1 MLFSE
6 FSKKNIVL
14 FDGAI
19 GTEIQKRVPNTSLHP
34 EVLNLTEPECIRSIH
49 RDYSE
54 AGAHVLTA
62 NTFGASDYKLKHSG
76 YSVEKIISTGVEL
89 TKGFQGCYSALDI
102 GPVGVLLN
110 NNTEFHFEYFYNQ
123 FKKQVIVG
131 ENSGCDL
138 ILIET
143 MTDIYEAK
151 AAILA
156 AKENTKLPIICSMTL
171 QKNGRT
177 LTGSDVLTIV
187 SVLESLGV
195 DAIGLNCSF
204 GPVEMLSFIE
214 EIVKYTS
221 TNLLV
226 QPNAGLPKLIN
237 GSTHFDLSPNEFT
250 KQLQDIRRLGVNM
263 LGGCCGTTPEHIATL
278 KASLT
283 DIKPSEI
290 HEKGYTFV
298 SSSTKTVIID
308 NIKIIGERI
317 NPTGKKAL
325 KEAIKNEDMDYIVNL
340 ALAQESEGADIL
352 DVNAGVPGIDESK
365 AMQSMISEIS
375 KSSTLP
381 IQIDSSDDK
390 VIETALRTYNG
401 KALVNSVNG
410 KEDSLNKVL
419 PLIKKYGGCVIGLT
433 MDDKGIPSKSHERF
447 EIASK
452 IVNKAEELG
461 IKRKNILIDCLT
473 LTASA
478 QQKDVFETLYAIK
491 DVKEKLG
498 VKTCLGVSNVSF
510 GLPQRETL
518 TSTFL
523 ISALTMGLD
532 VPIMNT
538 ASEKSM
544 DAIRSFRVLKGIDK
558 DSEKYLE
565 YFSGKSIMT
574 QHPSDK
580 EVTFSETNL
589 SDCIVNARKN
599 EAIILTQKLLET
611 MSKLDIINSYIAPAL
626 DLVGEKYEKGDIFL
640 PQLLNSAETVQ
651 GVFEVIKNSMTY
663 DSTSDKSKKIILA
676 TVLGDVHDIGKNIV
690 KMLLENYGFY
700 VIDLG
705 KNVDTNVIVDCI
717 RAENVSLIGLSAL
730 MTTTVA
736 NMQKTIKVLKSEF
749 PDITIMVGGAVLN
762 DEYARDIGSN
772 HYGKDAMEAVAI
784 AKKYFSDQQGSLVQ
798 VAFET
803 PSEP

>member
-1 MLFSE
+1 MISFAE

-14 FDGAI
+14 FDGAM
-19 GTEIQKRVPNTSLHP
+19 GTEIQKKISDTGLCP
-34 EVLNLTEPECIRSIH
+34 EVLNLTEPELIRSIH

-62 NTFGASDYKLKHSG
+62 NTFGANDYKLKNSG
-76 YSVEKIISTGVEL
+76 FSAEKIISSGIEL

-102 GPVGVLLN
+102 GPAGVLLN
-110 NNTEFHFEYFYNQ
+110 NNTEHHFEYFYNL

-171 QKNGRT
+171 QRNGRT

-187 SVLESLGV
+187 SVLESLSV
-195 DAIGLNCSF
+195 HAIGLNCSF
-204 GPVEMLSFIE
+204 GPVEMLPFIE
-214 EIVKYTS
+214 EMVKYSS
-221 TNLLV
+221 TNVLI

-237 GSTHFDLSPNEFT
+237 GSTYFDLSPDEFT
-250 KQLQDIRRLGVNM
+250 KQLLSIKDLGVNI
-263 LGGCCGTTPEHIATL
+263 LGGCCGTTPQHIATL
-278 KASLT
+278 KASLS
-283 DIKPSEI
+283 DAKPSEVI
-290 HEKGYTFV
+290 EKNYTFV

-317 NPTGKKAL
+317 NPTGKKTL
-325 KEAIKNEDMDYIVNL
+325 KEAIKSEDMDYVVSL
-340 ALAQESEGADIL
+340 ALAQENEGADIL

-365 AMQSMISEIS
+365 AMQNMIREIS
-375 KSSTLP
+375 KNSTLP

-390 VIETALRTYNG
+390 VIENALRTYNG

-410 KEDSLNKVL
+410 KEESLNKVL
-419 PLIKKYGGCVIGLT
+419 PLIKKYGGCVIGLA
-433 MDDKGIPSKSHERF
+433 MDDKGIPSKSTERF
-447 EIASK
+447 EIASR
-452 IVNKAEELG
+452 IVEKAEELG
-461 IKRKNILIDCLT
+461 IKRKDVIIDCLT

-478 QQKDVFETLYAIK
+478 QQKDVFETLYAIR

-498 VKTCLGVSNVSF
+498 VKTCLGVSNVSY

-518 TSTFL
+518 TSVFL
-523 ISALTMGLD
+523 TSALTMGLD
-532 VPIMNT
+532 IPIMNT

-544 DAIRSFRVLKGIDK
+544 DAIRSFKVLKGIDK
-558 DSEKYLE
+558 DSEHYLDHFGGTSTIKE
-565 YFSGKSIMT
+565 TSGEDKKSV
-574 QHPSDK
+574 
-580 EVTFSETNL
+580 EANL
-589 SDCIVNARKN
+589 SDCIVKARKN
-599 EAIILTQKLLET
+599 EAVILTRKLLKT
-611 MSKLDIINSYIAPAL
+611 MSRLDIINSYIAPAL

-651 GVFEVIKNSMTY
+651 DIFEVIKNSMTH
-663 DSTSDKSKKIILA
+663 DSSSDKSKKIILA
-676 TVLGDVHDIGKNIV
+676 TVQGDVHDIGKNIV

-705 KNVDTNVIVDCI
+705 KNVNADVIVNCVK
-717 RAENVSLIGLSAL
+717 AENVRLIGLSAL

-736 NMQKTIKVLKSEF
+736 NMQKTIKVLRSEF
-749 PDITIMVGGAVLN
+749 PDICIMVGGAVLN
-762 DEYARDIGSN
+762 DEYAMDIGSN
-772 HYGKDAMEAVAI
+772 HYGKDAMEAVSI
-784 AKKYFSDQQGSLVQ
+784 AKKYF
-798 VAFET
+798 E
-803 PSEP
+803 EK

>member
-1 MLFSE
+1 MISFAE

-19 GTEIQKRVPNTSLHP
+19 GTEIQKKIPNTGLHP
-34 EVLNLTEPECIRSIH
+34 EVLNLTEPELIRSIH
-49 RDYSE
+49 KDYSE
-54 AGAHVLTA
+54 AGAHVLST
-62 NTFGASDYKLKHSG
+62 NTFGANDYKLKNSG
-76 YSVEKIISTGVEL
+76 FSIEKIISSGVGL
-89 TKGFQGCYSALDI
+89 TKEFQGCYSALDL
-102 GPVGVLLN
+102 GPTGVLIN
-110 NNTEFHFEYFYNQ
+110 NNTEYHFEYFYNL

-204 GPVEMLSFIE
+204 GPAEMRPFIE
-214 EIVKYTS
+214 EMVKYS
-221 TNLLV
+221 SSNLLI
-226 QPNAGLPKLIN
+226 QPNAGLPKIIN
-237 GSTHFDLSPNEFT
+237 GATYFDLTPDAFT
-250 KQLQDIRRLGVNM
+250 KQLMKIRDLGVNM
-263 LGGCCGTTPEHIATL
+263 LGGCCGTTPQHIATL
-278 KASLT
+278 RASLS
-283 DIKPSEI
+283 DIKPKVVN
-290 HEKGYTFV
+290 EKNYTFV

-325 KEAIKNEDMDYIVNL
+325 KEAIISEDMDYIVSL
-340 ALAQESEGADIL
+340 ALAQEIEGADIL

-365 AMQSMISEIS
+365 AMQNMIREIT
-375 KSSTLP
+375 KSSSLP
-381 IQIDSSDDK
+381 IQIDSSDSR
-390 VIETALRTYNG
+390 VIENALRSYNG

-410 KEDSLNKVL
+410 KQDSLNKVL
-419 PLIKKYGGCVIGLT
+419 PLIQKYGGCIIGLT
-433 MDDKGIPSKSHERF
+433 MDDKGIPSESTERF
-447 EIASK
+447 KIASK
-452 IVNKAEELG
+452 IVDQAGELG
-461 IKRKNILIDCLT
+461 IKRKNIIIDCLT

-478 QQKDVFETLYAIK
+478 QQKDVFETLYAIR

-510 GLPQRETL
+510 GLPQRDTL

-538 ASEKSM
+538 LSEKSM
-544 DAIRSFRVLKGIDK
+544 DAIRAFRVLKGIDK
-558 DSEKYLE
+558 DSEQYIDH
-565 YFSGKSIMT
+565 FRGTTATGI
-574 QHPSDK
+574 K
-580 EVTFSETNL
+580 ETSSEKKKAEEASL
-589 SDCIVNARKN
+589 SDCIVKARKN
-599 EAIILTQKLLET
+599 EAIMLTKKLLET
-611 MSKLDIINSYIAPAL
+611 MSKLEIINLYIAPAL
-626 DLVGEKYEKGDIFL
+626 DLVGDKYEKGDIFL

-651 GVFEVIKNSMTY
+651 GVFEVIKNSATHE
-663 DSTSDKSKKIILA
+663 STADKNKKIILA
-676 TVLGDVHDIGKNIV
+676 TVEGDVHDIGKNIV

-705 KNVDTNVIVDCI
+705 KNVNADVIVDCAK
-717 RAENVSLIGLSAL
+717 AEDVRLIGLSAL

-736 NMQKTIKVLKSEF
+736 NMKKTIEVLKSNF
-749 PDITIMVGGAVLN
+749 PDVTIMVGGAVLN
-762 DEYARDIGSN
+762 DDYARNIGSN
-772 HYGKDAMEAVAI
+772 HYGKDAMEAVSI
-784 AKKYFSDQQGSLVQ
+784 AKKYF
-798 VAFET
+798 AEK
-803 PSEP
+803 EIRKNEA